1 MIGGSAF
8 LLCATAVLAL
18 AATPEL
24 YRQSSAFLGKY
35 RPDVAAEL
43 SNVHTT
49 EDCNG
54 CDGTG
59 GVLTSSVDSDRKLR
73 NPDSLTDLDILFV
86 LDPNFYL

>member
-35 RPDVAAEL
+35 KPDVAAGL
-43 SNVHTT
+43 SNVHIT
-49 EDCNG
+49 ESCID
-54 CDGTG
+54 CDGKG
-59 GVLTSSVDSDRKLR
+59 GILTSSVDSDRKLR
-73 NPDSLTDLDILFV
+73 NPQLLTDLDILFV